1 VKDSRL
7 TTIARRGL
15 TFPAQTREQVRKTGI
30 RCRPQ
35 LEIVYQQR
43 SNEWRLRGEE
53 SGGAVAELGHY
64 VGFIGR
70 SGETLPWLQR
80 VQNFLPNG
88 THAVVVAREF
98 VRIEMF
104 RYEHTYDLLIT
115 HHALESATGKRPDLS
130 SRILFLGRNGT
141 LDTELWGKDSAFRG
155 GAIPHFFTRSGE
167 EGAIDPV
174 WIDAVLKTTEAV
186 CCPGCR
192 HCHLLESAAQEEA
205 PSEVPA

>member
-7 TTIARRGL
+7 TNMARRGL
-15 TFPAQTREQVRKTGI
+15 TFPAETREQVQKTGI

-43 SNEWRLRGEE
+43 ANEWKLRGEE

-64 VGFIGR
+64 VGFIGKE
-70 SGETLPWLQR
+70 GEPLPWLQR

-88 THAVVVAREF
+88 THAVVVAAEL
-98 VRIEMF
+98 VRVEMF
-104 RYEHTYDLLIT
+104 RYDHTYDLLIT
-115 HHALESATGKRPDLS
+115 HHLLGGVDGKRPDLRS
-130 SRILFLGRNGT
+130 QILFLGRNGT
-141 LDTELWGKDSAFRG
+141 LDTELWGKDAAFRG

-167 EGAIDPV
+167 RGALEPG
-174 WIDAVLKTTEAV
+174 WMDAVLKVTEAV

-192 HCHLLESAAQEEA
+192 HCHLLEGAPEDT